1 MAGLLKAL
9 RVWIVYGALL
19 LAAAAVMLLGR
30 ADPPLVERLRL
41 QVTDA
46 LVPILDVLS
55 RPIDGLVHI
64 GARVQSWVWMAE
76 ENAQLRAERERLR
89 QWQAAAQRLEAE
101 NASLKALL
109 DYVPDPATTSRT
121 ARDDANATNAF
132 AHSVV
137 IAAGTHDGIEK
148 GQIAVTGEGLIGRV
162 AAVSPRAAL
171 VLLITD
177 LNSRVPVFVGPA
189 RLQAI
194 LAGDNSERP
203 KLVHRAGDGVIN
215 VGDEV
220 VTSGLAGGFPPAQPI
235 GVVEDTASTAISVR
249 PYVDRNRLEYLRL
262 IRYQVPPTPT
272 MPDGLSAPGKGRVAT
287 APQPPGPV
295 GP

>member
-1 MAGLLKAL
+1 MTGLLKAL
-9 RVWIVYGALL
+9 RTWLVYGVLL

-30 ADPPLVERLRL
+30 ADPSGLERVRL
-41 QVTDA
+41 QVTDT

-64 GARVQSWVWMAE
+64 GARIQGWVWLAE
-76 ENAQLRAERERLR
+76 ENAQLKAERERLR

-101 NASLKALL
+101 NASLRALL
-109 DYVPDPATTSRT
+109 DYVAEPATTSRT
-121 ARDDANATNAF
+121 ARVIANATNAF

-137 IAAGTHDGIEK
+137 VAAGAGDGIEK
-148 GQIAVTGEGLIGRV
+148 GQIAVTGDGLVGRV

-203 KLVHRAGDGVIN
+203 KLLHRAGDGVIN

-235 GVVEDTASTAISVR
+235 GVVDDTTSTAISVR
-249 PYVDRNRLEYLRL
+249 PHVDRNRLEYLRF
-262 IRYQVPPTPT
+262 IRYPVPPP
-272 MPDGLSAPGKGRVAT
+272 PALPEPGG
-287 APQPPGPV
+287 QPRKGPV
-295 GP
+295 GGAATPPGGP